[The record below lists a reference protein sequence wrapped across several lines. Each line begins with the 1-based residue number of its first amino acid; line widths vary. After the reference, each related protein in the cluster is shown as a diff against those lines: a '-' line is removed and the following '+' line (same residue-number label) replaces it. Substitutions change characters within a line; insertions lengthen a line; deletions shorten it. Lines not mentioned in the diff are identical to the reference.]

1 MNVLSD
7 SVSVHDTNKEEWRM
21 GASLMNREKDYG
33 IKLL

>member
-21 GASLMNREKDYG
+21 GASMNREKDYG